1 MSVCDIPVISN
12 VCDAVGEGTA
22 SLVAAPFD
30 LLASALAGAAAWLME
45 AMWAVLDTTTLVDV
59 TQPGFVSV
67 YNLPFGIAVFVVAI
81 FFCLQLIT
89 GMVRRDPTALS
100 RAALGAGQSILGSF
114 VVITL
119 TALLLE
125 VVDQLSIGIIQAAGE
140 TTETMG
146 DKMLLLATALGGL
159 SIGAPGVGAILTIFL
174 AGLMVSAIAIV
185 WFSLLI
191 RKALILITVVL
202 APLALSGSS
211 WDATR
216 GWIGK
221 WAAFLLALIVSKLV
235 LVVVFLVAITQIS
248 TPITADLTAVTEPIA
263 GIVLLGI
270 AAFAP
275 YMVYRVISFMG
286 FDLYNN
292 MGAEQDAKS
301 AMNRPLPL
309 PSKPSGEAPKQ
320 VLDGKEGDGAGGAQ
334 APAPKPAPAG
344 TGSTARG
351 TGTAAGGTGATAGGT
366 SAGAGTASAAA
377 PAAAGAAGVAVVG
390 AQVVK
395 EAATAGPKAGAA
407 IGAQADQTA
416 AQAGAG
422 SSGASAP
429 PPPSTPL
436 PRTPIPPN
444 PAPPSGGKE

>member
-1 MSVCDIPVISN
+1 VSVCDIPVISN

-67 YNLPFGIAVFVVAI
+67 YNLLFGIAVFVVAI

>member
-67 YNLPFGIAVFVVAI
+67 YNLLFGIAVFVVAI

-235 LVVVFLVAITQIS
+235 LVVVFLVAVTQIS

-309 PSKPSGEAPKQ
+309 PSKPRGEAPKQ

-344 TGSTARG
+344 TGSTASG
-351 TGTAAGGTGATAGGT
+351 TGTAAGGTGAASGGT

>member
-1 MSVCDIPVISN
+1 VSVCDIPVISN

-67 YNLPFGIAVFVVAI
+67 YNLLFGIAVFVVAI

-422 SSGASAP
+422 SSGASV
-429 PPPSTPL
+429 L
-436 PRTPIPPN
+436 FN
-444 PAPPSGGKE
+444 PGDPAGALGADGLSPVAY